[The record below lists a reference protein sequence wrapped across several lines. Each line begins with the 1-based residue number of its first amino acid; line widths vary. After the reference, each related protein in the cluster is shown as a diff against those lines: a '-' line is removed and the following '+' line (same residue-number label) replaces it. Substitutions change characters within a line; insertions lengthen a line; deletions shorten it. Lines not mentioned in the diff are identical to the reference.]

1 MHAVRRS
8 MKEEAAITLLHGFC
22 SRLSTASL
30 NHPPFTFYN
39 ARGLRIVKCPLRM
52 KRTSSFV
59 CDCVLEEQSL
69 SVLSLS
75 AKTRHSVLIFVECV
89 VCSFVCV
96 SSMLIVCSIR
106 FVAEIDLFVCSIR
119 CAAAID
125 LFVCSIRF
133 VAAIDSFGLLS
144 IRFAAAIDYVRMFH

>member
-1 MHAVRRS
+1 
-8 MKEEAAITLLHGFC
+8 
-22 SRLSTASL
+22 
-30 NHPPFTFYN
+30 
-39 ARGLRIVKCPLRM
+39 M

-75 AKTRHSVLIFVECV
+75 AKTRHSVLIFVEC
-89 VCSFVCV
+89 
-96 SSMLIVCSIR
+96 I
-106 FVAEIDLFVCSIR
+106 VCSIR

-144 IRFAAAIDYVRMFH
+144 IRFAAAIDNFL

>member
-1 MHAVRRS
+1 
-8 MKEEAAITLLHGFC
+8 
-22 SRLSTASL
+22 
-30 NHPPFTFYN
+30 
-39 ARGLRIVKCPLRM
+39 
-52 KRTSSFV
+52 
-59 CDCVLEEQSL
+59 
-69 SVLSLS
+69 
-75 AKTRHSVLIFVECV
+75 

-106 FVAEIDLFVCSIR
+106 FVAE
-119 CAAAID
+119 ID